1 MSLPQKIFRL
11 STRTLFMFILNFPLF
26 LRDFMD
32 RNKKYKN
39 ICDRLLRILISDAIF
54 QEEVNRIEIKEH
66 EWKASGNF
74 DIYVTST
81 TKEIYAEYTHDV
93 IRIGLRL
100 VMRSNYPLS

>member
-1 MSLPQKIFRL
+1 M
-11 STRTLFMFILNFPLF
+11 RTLFMFILNFPMF

-39 ICDRLLRILISDAIF
+39 TCDRLLRTLISDAIF
-54 QEEVNRIEIKEH
+54 KEEVNRIEIREH
-66 EWKASGNF
+66 EWKANGNF
-74 DIYVTST
+74 EIFVTQNS
-81 TKEIYAEYTHDV
+81 KEIYAEYTHDV